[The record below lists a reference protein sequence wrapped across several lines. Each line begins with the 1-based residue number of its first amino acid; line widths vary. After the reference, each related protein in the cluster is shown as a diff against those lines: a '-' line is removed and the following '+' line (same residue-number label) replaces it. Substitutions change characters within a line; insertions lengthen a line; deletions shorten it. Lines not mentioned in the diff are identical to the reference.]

1 MSDVMVTK
9 FVVAKT
15 CEKLKCA
22 HCHLGTFDSPTWQAK
37 VILTDHLPAH

>member
-15 CEKLKCA
+15 CEKLKSA
-22 HCHLGTFDSPTWQAK
+22 HCHVRTFDSPAWQGK
-37 VILTDHLPAH
+37 VIPTDHIPAH